1 GLSIEETAAAIG
13 TLSDAG
19 IQGERAGTALRSMI
33 ASLQNPT
40 GQTANALKDLGL
52 SAEDV
57 NPSMN
62 SLSEISGTLEDAG
75 MDSSQAMQLVG
86 QEAGPGLIAL
96 LSEGSDGLKEFTN
109 DLENSEG
116 AATSMA
122 DKMSD
127 NAKGSIREFRSALE
141 GIGIAASEHLI
152 PPLTDIIEKGT
163 TLVRKFGELDKGTQK
178 TIITTLGLAAVIGP
192 LSLVLG
198 TTFRTVGMLTGGL
211 AKMTRWMGRSRTNT
225 RVASRGISAVG
236 GSAKKS
242 GGFLK
247 GFGKTAE
254 KTGKGTTKLSG
265 TVKKAGGVF
274 GRFGGVARVAGGA
287 LRFMGGPMGLL
298 ASIAI
303 PGLIKGGVSIVNHLR
318 EDPIPAVP

>member
-1 GLSIEETAAAIG
+1 EELEQLEDMAKDLGETTRFSATEASEGMSFLAMAGFETNEILDSMPGLLNLAAAGQLDLGRAADITTNVMSGFNLEAEETGRVSDILAESAASANTSVEQMGGAMSYVAPVAEGAGLSIEETAAAMG

-62 SLSEISGTLEDAG
+62 SLSEILGTLEDAG

-122 DKMSD
+122 DKMSY
-127 NAKGSIREFRSALE
+127 NA
-141 GIGIAASEHLI
+141 
-152 PPLTDIIEKGT
+152 
-163 TLVRKFGELDKGTQK
+163 
-178 TIITTLGLAAVIGP
+178 
-192 LSLVLG
+192 
-198 TTFRTVGMLTGGL
+198 
-211 AKMTRWMGRSRTNT
+211 
-225 RVASRGISAVG
+225 
-236 GSAKKS
+236 
-242 GGFLK
+242 
-247 GFGKTAE
+247 
-254 KTGKGTTKLSG
+254 
-265 TVKKAGGVF
+265 
-274 GRFGGVARVAGGA
+274 
-287 LRFMGGPMGLL
+287 
-298 ASIAI
+298 
-303 PGLIKGGVSIVNHLR
+303 
-318 EDPIPAVP
+318 